1 MEELLITF
9 TKKNSVCNVTI
20 KANFK
25 NCLIVNF
32 TIFDTRLN
40 KINLLLLK
48 INNSEHSSAVL
59 SFE

>member
-9 TKKNSVCNVTI
+9 TKKNSVCNITI

-25 NCLIVNF
+25 NCVNF

-48 INNSEHSSAVL
+48 INNSEHSSAVRL
-59 SFE
+59 NN